1 MSPKEYQ
8 RHGLHFEEFEIGDS
22 MISPGRTVTETDL
35 VAFSG
40 LSGDY
45 SQLHTNAEYAKQTP
59 FGKRIA
65 HGPLGLSMAVGL
77 ASRLGF
83 LVGTAEALMGL
94 DWKFK
99 RPIFIGDT
107 IHVRASVAQKREIK
121 KLRGGMIIFDL
132 AVLNQNDE
140 VVQQGKMT
148 VLIKSRPA
156 A

>member
-1 MSPKEYQ
+1 MSPKEY
-8 RHGLHFEEFEIGDS
+8 RRRGLYFEEFEIGDS
-22 MISPGRTVTETDL
+22 MVSPGRTVTETDL

-65 HGPLGLSMAVGL
+65 HGPLGLSLAVGL

-107 IHVRASVAQKREIK
+107 IHVRAKVARKRE
-121 KLRGGMIIFDL
+121 LNNLGGGMMIFNL

-140 VVQQGKMT
+140 VVQEGKMT
-148 VLIKSRPA
+148 ILIKSRPVA
-156 A
+156 

>member
-1 MSPKEYQ
+1 MSPKEY
-8 RHGLHFEEFEIGDS
+8 RRRGLYFEEFEIGDS
-22 MISPGRTVTETDL
+22 MVSPGRTVTETDL

-83 LVGTAEALMGL
+83 LVGTAEALLGL

-107 IHVRASVAQKREIK
+107 IHVRASVARKREIK
-121 KLRGGMIIFDL
+121 KLGGGMVIFDI

-148 VLIKSRPA
+148 ILIKSRPVA
-156 A
+156 